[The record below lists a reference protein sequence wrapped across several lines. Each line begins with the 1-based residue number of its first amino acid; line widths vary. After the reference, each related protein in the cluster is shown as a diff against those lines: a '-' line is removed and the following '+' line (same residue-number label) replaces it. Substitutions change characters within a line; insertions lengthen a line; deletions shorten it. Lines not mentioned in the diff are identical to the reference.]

1 MMTRSADIDFQR
13 GDSFVMAITPMKLK
27 LQATRAVLREKDIA
41 RLEEEQL
48 PKELPKTL
56 QKELAQLV
64 KMRAGKY
71 RVYELFTKAARS
83 DGLELTADMWERVRG
98 SFPLVQVGDEVE
110 TRWSVEEEQ
119 QVWAMHG
126 EEVGGDGTLAYMNF
140 FLWGERINKPGKFG
154 YGSLED
160 GRMVERWW
168 ELRQEAAQRL
178 ALVIEVYVD
187 TKDNLVVKWEESM
200 IVERFIGLGKED
212 EKVEIKV
219 TVAMKFRKKIKK
231 KN

>member
-1 MMTRSADIDFQR
+1 
-13 GDSFVMAITPMKLK
+13 MAIEPMKLK
-27 LQATRAVLREKDIA
+27 LQATRAVLCEKNIA
-41 RLEEEQL
+41 HLKEEQL

-56 QKELAQLV
+56 RKELAQLV

-71 RVYELFTKAARS
+71 RVYEVFTKAARS

-126 EEVGGDGTLAYMNF
+126 EEVGDLAYMNF
-140 FLWGERINKPGKFG
+140 FLWGDRINKPGKFG
-154 YGSLED
+154 YGSIED

-168 ELRQEAAQRL
+168 ELRPGAAQRL
-178 ALVIEVYVD
+178 ALVMEVYVD
-187 TKDNLVVKWEESM
+187 TMDNLVVKWEESM
-200 IVERFIGLGKED
+200 MVSRFRGLDKED

-219 TVAMKFRKKIKK
+219 TVAMKFRKKLNKLKK
-231 KN
+231 KKMRID